1 MPRRAKG
8 PRLYLK
14 KREGRDAV
22 WIVRDGTRELSTG
35 CGAGGLPDAERK
47 LAEYI
52 ARKWAA
58 EGADAARNKRD
69 PAQVK
74 VAEVLALY
82 ALEKAPKLKADQKS
96 TSGFIRHL
104 ALWWGGERVVADVKR
119 STCQAYAAH
128 RMAQPIRHGST
139 GRTVSD
145 QTARREL
152 ETLNAAIGYWHGEHP
167 LFTRPQV
174 WLPEKAESPRDALTR
189 SEAAALLWAA
199 MGWRKVEGRWER
211 DNRTTIANRRHLRR
225 FILIGLYTG
234 TRHSAITALLWH
246 ESPKNAW
253 VDLENGM
260 IYRRGRLE
268 RDTANKRRPLAKLP
282 RRLKAHLARWK
293 RLDDKRRAKL
303 KPGEAQHRFT
313 SVIHFGGEPLSGKIR
328 RSFAGCVAD
337 AGLNPAITPH
347 WLRHTCAT
355 WLMERG
361 AEPWEAAGYTGM
373 TIAVLEK
380 HYGHHR
386 PDHQSGA
393 VRALGGKR

>member
-14 KREGRDAV
+14 QRKGREAV
-22 WIVRDGTRELSTG
+22 WIIRDGTAELSTG
-35 CGAGGLPDAERK
+35 CGASSLPDAERR
-47 LAEYI
+47 LAGYI

-82 ALEKAPKLKADQKS
+82 ALEKAPTLKADQKS
-96 TSGFIRHL
+96 TAGFIRHL
-104 ALWWGGERVVADVKR
+104 LLWWGGERTIADVKR
-119 STCQAYAAH
+119 STCQAYNAH
-128 RMAQPIRHGST
+128 RTAQPIRHGNT
-139 GRTVSD
+139 GRMISD
-145 QTARREL
+145 QTVRREL

-174 WLPEKAESPRDALTR
+174 WLPEKAESPRDALSR

-199 MGWRKVEGRWER
+199 MGWRKGSDGRWTRE
-211 DNRTTIANRRHLRR
+211 NRTTIANRRHLRS

-234 TRHSAITALLWH
+234 SRSGVIKALLWH
-246 ESPKNAW
+246 ESAKQAW
-253 VDLENGM
+253 VDLDDRTV
-260 IYRRGRLE
+260 YRRGKQE
-268 RDTANKRRPLAKLP
+268 RDTKNKRRPLVKLTP
-282 RRLKAHLARWK
+282 RLTAHMARWQK
-293 RLDDKRRAKL
+293 IDAKDAR
-303 KPGEAQHRFT
+303 KPNT
-313 SVIHFGGEPLSGKIR
+313 VLHFGGQPVGAVRKA
-328 RSFAGCVAD
+328 FGGCVAD
-337 AGLNPAITPH
+337 AGLASEVTPH
-347 WLRHTCAT
+347 WLRHTAAT
-355 WLMERG
+355 WLMERDTS
-361 AEPWEAAGYTGM
+361 PWEAAGYLGM
-373 TIAVLEK
+373 STKVLED